1 MSKKACFIHEGC
13 FPFPLRT
20 ELKEWASRATGHINH
35 KKQGKTQDGYDRVCV
50 DTGNNFDIGLSS
62 IRRSRINIKSFPTW

>member
-1 MSKKACFIHEGC
+1 MSKKAYFIHEGC

-35 KKQGKTQDGYDRVCV
+35 KKQGKPQDG
-50 DTGNNFDIGLSS
+50 
-62 IRRSRINIKSFPTW
+62 